1 MMRQERF
8 TQQAQ
13 KLLADSQQLVR
24 QKRHAQWDVEH
35 LLVAFASMPAAAEGL
50 AGALIDALA
59 LDRDRFRAAAEAAL
73 DSLPSLAYDVVQLAV
88 TPRINSL
95 LERANVE
102 AGRLNDE
109 YIGVEH
115 LLIALAGASDGPA
128 AQVLR
133 DHDVTPERIY
143 AALKTIRGDRR
154 LDSPDAES
162 KYNSL
167 EKYAVDLTRLAAE
180 GKLDPVIG
188 RDLEIRRVLQIL
200 NRRTKNN
207 PVVIGEAGVGKTAV
221 AEALAQRLA
230 AGDVP
235 ANLAGKRI
243 MALDMGMLLA
253 GARFRGEFEERLN
266 AIIEEVRSADGEVIL
281 FIDELHNVVGAGA
294 AEGAIDAAN
303 MLKPPLARGELRVVG
318 ATTLDEYRRH
328 IEKDAAL
335 ERRFAPV
342 FLDEPSTE
350 DAIEI
355 LRGLAPR
362 YEQHHGVAI
371 GADAIEAAVRLSQRY
386 LTERRLPDKAI
397 DLIDE
402 AASRLVIANQLSPA
416 DLSDLQPR
424 VDDLRRR
431 QQEAAEREDYEAAA
445 KIKQELLAIQEE
457 VRDRKAAAA
466 QDAPPRTAVTEQD
479 IAELVG
485 EMTGIPVS
493 RMLADDAQRLLAI
506 EEDLRKRVIGQD
518 AAIATVSDA
527 IRRARA
533 GLKDPSR
540 PIGSF
545 IFVGPTGVGKT
556 EMAKALA
563 EYLFDTEEALL
574 RLDMSEYQERHTVSR
589 IIGAPPGY
597 IGYDDAG
604 GLAEAVRRRP
614 FRVVLLDEIEK
625 AHPDVFNLLLQ
636 VLDDGRLTD
645 AHGRTVDFRQTVIIM
660 TSNLGTGATLN
671 GGLGFSRDHEE
682 QATRAERALKEFFR
696 PEFLNRVDETVVFN
710 PLREPELLQIV
721 DLIADEERQRLA
733 ELGRALELTEAA
745 RKQLAAEGA
754 DPAYGARPLRRAFQ
768 RRIENPLSKHLLAD
782 EFPEQ
787 ATITADYANGDFTF
801 TASQPPRAARG
812 SLTSAASSA

>member
-13 KLLADSQQLVR
+13 KLLGESQQIVR
-24 QKRHAQWDVEH
+24 RKRHAQWDVEH
-35 LLVAFASMPAAAEGL
+35 LLAAIAGLPRGGDDLASALLAALE
-50 AGALIDALA
+50 
-59 LDRDRFRAAAEAAL
+59 LDLDKFQADAEAAL
-73 DSLPSLAYDVVQLAV
+73 DSLPSLAYDVVQLTV

-102 AGRLNDE
+102 ANRLNDE

-115 LLIALAGASDGPA
+115 LLIALAGAPDGPA
-128 AQVLR
+128 LQVLR
-133 DHDVTPERIY
+133 DHDVAPERIY

-154 LDSPDAES
+154 ADSPDAES

-167 EKYAVDLTRLAAE
+167 EKYAVDLTRLAAD

-207 PVVIGEAGVGKTAV
+207 PVIIGEAGVGKTAA

-230 AGDVP
+230 ADDVP
-235 ANLAGKRI
+235 ANLSGKRI

-266 AIIEEVRSADGEVIL
+266 SVIEEVRSADGEVVL

-328 IEKDAAL
+328 IEKDAGL

-342 FLDEPSTE
+342 FLDEPSAE
-350 DAIEI
+350 DAVEI
-355 LRGLAPR
+355 LLGLAPR
-362 YEQHHGVAI
+362 YEQHHGITI
-371 GADAIEAAVRLSQRY
+371 GRDAIEAAVRLSQRY

-402 AASRLVIANQLSPA
+402 AGSRLVIANQLSSA

-424 VDDLRRR
+424 VDDLRQR
-431 QQEAAEREDYEAAA
+431 QEEAAQREDYETAAA
-445 KIKQELLAIQEE
+445 IKQELLAIQDEI
-457 VRDRKAAAA
+457 RGRKAAAVETS
-466 QDAPPRTAVTEQD
+466 PPRGAVAEAD

-493 RMLADDAQRLLAI
+493 RMLADDEQRLLAI
-506 EEDLRKRVIGQD
+506 EDDLRKRVIGQD
-518 AAIATVSDA
+518 QAITTVSDA

-563 EYLFDTEEALL
+563 EYLFDAEDALL

-589 IIGAPPGY
+589 IVGAPPGY
-597 IGYDDAG
+597 VGYDDAG
-604 GLAEAVRRRP
+604 GLTEAVRRRP
-614 FRVVLLDEIEK
+614 FRVILLDEIEK
-625 AHPDVFNLLLQ
+625 AHPDVFNILLQ

-645 AHGRTVDFRQTVIIM
+645 GHGRTVDFRQTVIIM
-660 TSNLGTGATLN
+660 TSNLGTSSVLN
-671 GGLGFSRDHEE
+671 GGLGFSRDAEE
-682 QATRAERALKEFFR
+682 QTTRAERALKEFFR

-721 DLIADEERQRLA
+721 DLIAGEERGRLA
-733 ELGRALELTEAA
+733 ELDRALELTEAA

-754 DPAYGARPLRRAFQ
+754 DLAYGARPLRRAFQ
-768 RRIENPLSKHLLAD
+768 RRIENPLSKRLLAND
-782 EFPEQ
+782 FPEGS
-787 ATITADYANGDFTF
+787 TITADYSAGEFTF
-801 TASQPPRAARG
+801 AAG
-812 SLTSAASSA
+812 

>member
-13 KLLADSQQLVR
+13 KLLGESQQLVR
-24 QKRHAQWDVEH
+24 AKRHAQWDVEH
-35 LLVAFASMPAAAEGL
+35 LLAAIAGLPRGGDDL
-50 AGALIDALA
+50 AGRLLAALEID
-59 LDRDRFRAAAEAAL
+59 LDKFQAAAEASL
-73 DSLPSLAYDVVQLAV
+73 DSLPSLAYDVVQLTV

-102 AGRLNDE
+102 ANRLNDE

-115 LLIALAGASDGPA
+115 LLIALAGATDGPA

-133 DHDVTPERIY
+133 DHEITPERIY
-143 AALKTIRGDRR
+143 SALKTIRGDRR
-154 LDSPDAES
+154 VDSPDAES

-167 EKYAVDLTRLAAE
+167 EKYAVDLTRLAAD

-207 PVVIGEAGVGKTAV
+207 PVIIGEAGVGKTAV

-230 AGDVP
+230 ADDVP
-235 ANLAGKRI
+235 ANLSGKRI
-243 MALDMGMLLA
+243 MALDIGMLLA

-266 AIIEEVRSADGEVIL
+266 SVIEEVRSADGGVIL

-318 ATTLDEYRRH
+318 ATTLDEYRRR

-350 DAIEI
+350 DAVEI
-355 LRGLAPR
+355 LLGLAPR
-362 YEQHHGVAI
+362 YEQHHGITI
-371 GADAIEAAVRLSQRY
+371 GRDAIEAAVRLSQRY

-402 AASRLVIANQLSPA
+402 AGSRLVIANQLSSA

-431 QQEAAEREDYEAAA
+431 QEEAAQREDYETAAA
-445 KIKQELLAIQEE
+445 IKQELLAIQDEI
-457 VRDRKAAAA
+457 RSRKAAA
-466 QDAPPRTAVTEQD
+466 DETSPPRDAVAEAD

-493 RMLADDAQRLLAI
+493 RMLADDQQRLLTI
-506 EEDLRKRVIGQD
+506 EDDLRKRVIGQD
-518 AAIATVSDA
+518 RAITTVSDA

-563 EYLFDTEEALL
+563 EYLFDAEDALL
-574 RLDMSEYQERHTVSR
+574 RLDMSEYQERHAVSR
-589 IIGAPPGY
+589 IVGAPPGY
-597 IGYDDAG
+597 VGYDDAG
-604 GLAEAVRRRP
+604 GLTEAVRRRP
-614 FRVVLLDEIEK
+614 FRVILLDEIEK
-625 AHPDVFNLLLQ
+625 AHPDVFNVLLQ

-645 AHGRTVDFRQTVIIM
+645 GRGRTVDFRQTVIIM
-660 TSNLGTGATLN
+660 TGNLGTSGALN
-671 GGLGFSRDHEE
+671 GGLGFSRDAEE
-682 QATRAERALKEFFR
+682 QTTRAERALKEFFR
-696 PEFLNRVDETVVFN
+696 PEFLNRVDETVVFA

-721 DLIADEERQRLA
+721 DLIAGEERERLA
-733 ELGRALELTEAA
+733 ELDRALELTEAA

-768 RRIENPLSKHLLAD
+768 RRIENPLSKRLLAG
-782 EFPEQ
+782 EFPEGS
-787 ATITADYANGDFTF
+787 TITADYSAGEFTF
-801 TASQPPRAARG
+801 TAG
-812 SLTSAASSA
+812 

>member
-13 KLLADSQQLVR
+13 KLLGESQQIVR
-24 QKRHAQWDVEH
+24 RKRHAQWDVEH
-35 LLVAFASMPAAAEGL
+35 LLAAIAGLPRGGGDLASGLLAALE
-50 AGALIDALA
+50 
-59 LDRDRFRAAAEAAL
+59 LDLDKFQADAEAAL
-73 DSLPSLAYDVVQLAV
+73 DALPSLAYDVVQLTV

-102 AGRLNDE
+102 ADRLNDE

-115 LLIALAGASDGPA
+115 LLIALAGATDGPA
-128 AQVLR
+128 LQVLR
-133 DHDVTPERIY
+133 DHDVAPERIY

-154 LDSPDAES
+154 ADSPDAES

-167 EKYAVDLTRLAAE
+167 EKYAVDLTRLAAD

-188 RDLEIRRVLQIL
+188 RELEIRRVLQIL

-207 PVVIGEAGVGKTAV
+207 PVIIGEAGVGKTAI
-221 AEALAQRLA
+221 AEALARRLA
-230 AGDVP
+230 ADDVP
-235 ANLAGKRI
+235 ANLSGKRI

-266 AIIEEVRSADGEVIL
+266 SVIEEVRAADGEVVL

-342 FLDEPSTE
+342 FLDEPSAE
-350 DAIEI
+350 DAVEI
-355 LRGLAPR
+355 LLGLAPR
-362 YEQHHGVAI
+362 YEQHHGITI
-371 GADAIEAAVRLSQRY
+371 GRDAIEAAVRLSQRY

-402 AASRLVIANQLSPA
+402 AGSRLVIANQLSSA

-431 QQEAAEREDYEAAA
+431 QEEAAQREDYETAAA
-445 KIKQELLAIQEE
+445 IKQGLLAIQDEIR
-457 VRDRKAAAA
+457 VRKAAAVETS
-466 QDAPPRTAVTEQD
+466 PPRDAVAEAD

-493 RMLADDAQRLLAI
+493 RMLADDEQRLLAI
-506 EEDLRKRVIGQD
+506 EGDLRKRVIGQD
-518 AAIATVSDA
+518 QAITTVSDA

-563 EYLFDTEEALL
+563 EYLFDAEDALL
-574 RLDMSEYQERHTVSR
+574 RLDMSEYQERHAVSR
-589 IIGAPPGY
+589 IVGAPPGY
-597 IGYDDAG
+597 VGYDDAG
-604 GLAEAVRRRP
+604 GLTEAVRRRP
-614 FRVVLLDEIEK
+614 FRVILLDEIEK
-625 AHPDVFNLLLQ
+625 AHPDVFNILLQ

-645 AHGRTVDFRQTVIIM
+645 GHGRTVDFRQTVIIM
-660 TSNLGTGATLN
+660 TSNLGTSSILS
-671 GGLGFSRDHEE
+671 GGLGFSRDAEE
-682 QATRAERALKEFFR
+682 QTTRAERALKEFFR

-721 DLIADEERQRLA
+721 DLIADEERGRLA
-733 ELGRALELTEAA
+733 ELDRALELTEAA
-745 RKQLAAEGA
+745 CKQLAAEGA

-768 RRIENPLSKHLLAD
+768 RRIENPLSKRLLAGD
-782 EFPEQ
+782 FPEGS
-787 ATITADYANGDFTF
+787 TITADYAAGEFTF
-801 TASQPPRAARG
+801 AAN
-812 SLTSAASSA
+812 

>member
-13 KLLADSQQLVR
+13 KLLGESQQIVR
-24 QKRHAQWDVEH
+24 AKRHAQWDVEH
-35 LLVAFASMPAAAEGL
+35 LLAAIAGLPCGGDDL
-50 AGALIDALA
+50 AGRLLAA
-59 LDRDRFRAAAEAAL
+59 LDLDLDKFQADAEAAL
-73 DSLPSLAYDVVQLAV
+73 DSLPSLAYDVVQLTV

-102 AGRLNDE
+102 ANRLNDE

-115 LLIALAGASDGPA
+115 LLIALAGATDGPA
-128 AQVLR
+128 VQVLR
-133 DHDVTPERIY
+133 DHEITPERIY
-143 AALKTIRGDRR
+143 SALKTIRGDRR
-154 LDSPDAES
+154 VDSPDAES

-167 EKYAVDLTRLAAE
+167 EKYAVDLTRLAAD

-207 PVVIGEAGVGKTAV
+207 PVIIGEAGVGKTAV
-221 AEALAQRLA
+221 AEALAQLLA
-230 AGDVP
+230 ADDVP
-235 ANLAGKRI
+235 ANLSGKRI
-243 MALDMGMLLA
+243 MALDIGMLLA

-266 AIIEEVRSADGEVIL
+266 SVIEEVRSADGGVIL

-318 ATTLDEYRRH
+318 ATTLDEYRRR

-350 DAIEI
+350 DAVEI
-355 LRGLAPR
+355 LLGLAPR
-362 YEQHHGVAI
+362 YEQHHGVTI
-371 GADAIEAAVRLSQRY
+371 GRDAIEAAVRLSQRY

-402 AASRLVIANQLSPA
+402 AGSRLVIANQLSSA

-431 QQEAAEREDYEAAA
+431 QEEASQREDYETAAA
-445 KIKQELLAIQEE
+445 IKQELLAIQDEI
-457 VRDRKAAAA
+457 RSRKAAA
-466 QDAPPRTAVTEQD
+466 DETSRPRGAVAEAD

-493 RMLADDAQRLLAI
+493 RMLADDQQRLLTI
-506 EEDLRKRVIGQD
+506 EDDLRKRVIGQD
-518 AAIATVSDA
+518 QAIITVSDA

-563 EYLFDTEEALL
+563 EYLFDAEDALL
-574 RLDMSEYQERHTVSR
+574 RLDMSEYQERHAVSR
-589 IIGAPPGY
+589 ILGAPPGY
-597 IGYDDAG
+597 VGYDDAG
-604 GLAEAVRRRP
+604 GLTEAVRRRP
-614 FRVVLLDEIEK
+614 FRVILLDEIEK
-625 AHPDVFNLLLQ
+625 AHPDVFNVLLQ

-645 AHGRTVDFRQTVIIM
+645 GRGRTVDFRQTVIIM
-660 TSNLGTGATLN
+660 TGNLGTSGALN
-671 GGLGFSRDHEE
+671 GGLGFSRDAEE
-682 QATRAERALKEFFR
+682 QTTRAERALKEFFR

-710 PLREPELLQIV
+710 PLREPELLRIV
-721 DLIADEERQRLA
+721 DLIADEERGRLA
-733 ELGRALELTEAA
+733 ELDRALELTEAA

-768 RRIENPLSKHLLAD
+768 RRIENPLSKRLLAD
-782 EFPEQ
+782 EFPEGS
-787 ATITADYANGDFTF
+787 TITADYSAGEFTF
-801 TASQPPRAARG
+801 TTG
-812 SLTSAASSA
+812 

>member
-13 KLLADSQQLVR
+13 KLLGESQQIVR
-24 QKRHAQWDVEH
+24 RKRHAQWDVEH
-35 LLVAFASMPAAAEGL
+35 LLAAIAGLPRGGGDLASALLAALE
-50 AGALIDALA
+50 
-59 LDRDRFRAAAEAAL
+59 LDLDKFQADAEAAL
-73 DSLPSLAYDVVQLAV
+73 DALPSLAYDVVQLTV

-102 AGRLNDE
+102 ADRLNDE

-115 LLIALAGASDGPA
+115 LLIALAGATDGPA
-128 AQVLR
+128 LQVLR
-133 DHDVTPERIY
+133 DHDVAPERIY

-154 LDSPDAES
+154 VDSPDAES

-167 EKYAVDLTRLAAE
+167 EKYAVDLTRLAAD

-207 PVVIGEAGVGKTAV
+207 PVIIGEAGVGKTAI
-221 AEALAQRLA
+221 AEALARRLA
-230 AGDVP
+230 ADDVP
-235 ANLAGKRI
+235 ANLSGKRI

-266 AIIEEVRSADGEVIL
+266 SVIEEVRAADGEVVL

-342 FLDEPSTE
+342 FLDEPSAE
-350 DAIEI
+350 DAVEI
-355 LRGLAPR
+355 LLGLAPR
-362 YEQHHGVAI
+362 YEQHHGITI
-371 GADAIEAAVRLSQRY
+371 GRDAIEAAVRLSQRY

-402 AASRLVIANQLSPA
+402 AGSRLVIANQLSSA

-431 QQEAAEREDYEAAA
+431 QEEAAQREDYETAAA
-445 KIKQELLAIQEE
+445 IKQELLAIQDEIR
-457 VRDRKAAAA
+457 VRKAAAVETS
-466 QDAPPRTAVTEQD
+466 PPRDAVAEAD

-493 RMLADDAQRLLAI
+493 RMLADDEQRLLAI
-506 EEDLRKRVIGQD
+506 EDDLRKRVIGQD
-518 AAIATVSDA
+518 QAITTVSDA

-563 EYLFDTEEALL
+563 EYLFDAEDALL
-574 RLDMSEYQERHTVSR
+574 RLDMSEYQERHAVSR
-589 IIGAPPGY
+589 IVGAPPGY
-597 IGYDDAG
+597 VGYDDAG
-604 GLAEAVRRRP
+604 GLTEAVRRRP
-614 FRVVLLDEIEK
+614 FRVILLDEIEK
-625 AHPDVFNLLLQ
+625 AHPDVFNILLQ

-645 AHGRTVDFRQTVIIM
+645 GHGRTVDFRQTVIIM
-660 TSNLGTGATLN
+660 TSNLGTSSILS
-671 GGLGFSRDHEE
+671 GGLGFSRDAEE
-682 QATRAERALKEFFR
+682 QTTRAERALKEFFR

-721 DLIADEERQRLA
+721 DLIADEERGRLA
-733 ELGRALELTEAA
+733 ELDRALELTEAA

-768 RRIENPLSKHLLAD
+768 RRIENPLSKRLLAGD
-782 EFPEQ
+782 FPEGS
-787 ATITADYANGDFTF
+787 TITADYAAGEFTF
-801 TASQPPRAARG
+801 AAG
-812 SLTSAASSA
+812 

>member
-13 KLLADSQQLVR
+13 KLLGESQQIVR
-24 QKRHAQWDVEH
+24 RKRHAQWDVEH
-35 LLVAFASMPAAAEGL
+35 LLAAIAGLPRGGGDLASALLAALE
-50 AGALIDALA
+50 
-59 LDRDRFRAAAEAAL
+59 LDLDKFQADAEAAL
-73 DSLPSLAYDVVQLAV
+73 DALPSLAYDVVQLTV

-102 AGRLNDE
+102 ADRLNDE

-115 LLIALAGASDGPA
+115 LLIALAGATDGPA
-128 AQVLR
+128 LQVLR
-133 DHDVTPERIY
+133 DHDVAPERIY

-154 LDSPDAES
+154 ADSPDAES

-167 EKYAVDLTRLAAE
+167 EKYAVDLTRLAAA

-207 PVVIGEAGVGKTAV
+207 PVIIGEAGVGKTAI
-221 AEALAQRLA
+221 AEALARRLA
-230 AGDVP
+230 ADDVP
-235 ANLAGKRI
+235 ANLSGKRI

-266 AIIEEVRSADGEVIL
+266 SVIEEVRAADGEVVL

-342 FLDEPSTE
+342 FLDEPSAE
-350 DAIEI
+350 DAVEI
-355 LRGLAPR
+355 LLGLAPR
-362 YEQHHGVAI
+362 YEQHHGI
-371 GADAIEAAVRLSQRY
+371 TLGKDAIEAAVRLSQRY

-402 AASRLVIANQLSPA
+402 ACSRLVIANQLSSA

-424 VDDLRRR
+424 ADDLRRR
-431 QQEAAEREDYEAAA
+431 QEEAAQREDYETAAA
-445 KIKQELLAIQEE
+445 IKQELLAIQDEI
-457 VRDRKAAAA
+457 RGRKAAAVETS
-466 QDAPPRTAVTEQD
+466 PPRDAVAEAD

-493 RMLADDAQRLLAI
+493 RMLADDEQRLLAI
-506 EEDLRKRVIGQD
+506 EDDLRKRVIGQD
-518 AAIATVSDA
+518 QAITTVSDA

-563 EYLFDTEEALL
+563 EYLFDAEDALL
-574 RLDMSEYQERHTVSR
+574 RLDMSEYQERHAVSR
-589 IIGAPPGY
+589 IVGAPPGY
-597 IGYDDAG
+597 VGYDDAS
-604 GLAEAVRRRP
+604 GLTEAVRRRP
-614 FRVVLLDEIEK
+614 FRVILLDEIEK
-625 AHPDVFNLLLQ
+625 AHPDVFNILLQ

-645 AHGRTVDFRQTVIIM
+645 GRGRTADFRQTVIIM
-660 TSNLGTGATLN
+660 TSNLGTSSILS
-671 GGLGFSRDHEE
+671 GGLGFSRDAEE
-682 QATRAERALKEFFR
+682 QTTRAERALKEFFR

-721 DLIADEERQRLA
+721 DLIADEERERLA
-733 ELGRALELTEAA
+733 ELDRVLELTEAA

-754 DPAYGARPLRRAFQ
+754 VPAYGARPLRLAFQ
-768 RRIENPLSKHLLAD
+768 RRIENPLSKRLLAND
-782 EFPEQ
+782 FPEGS
-787 ATITADYANGDFTF
+787 TITADYSAGEFTF
-801 TASQPPRAARG
+801 AAG
-812 SLTSAASSA
+812 